1 MSINPGLQERRDAIS
16 QLGRGFMRRN
26 CAAVLRFTILA
37 ALSVPI
43 FARAQDASH
52 PGATKMPA
60 VASPG
65 ADLIGVWTQFPRI
78 GGRSAGEGGF
88 VFSKEEPP
96 MTPWAEAKLKST
108 KAPHTGGYTG
118 ESDDTTLKCYP
129 PGVPRI
135 YLFNFPMEIFVVPG
149 RVLIV
154 HEFGHFIRQIW
165 TDGRLHPK
173 DLNPSW
179 MGDSIGKWE
188 GDTLVVDT
196 IGFND
201 KTWLDQVGHPH
212 SDALHLIERI
222 HRTAP
227 DMLQI
232 DFTFDD
238 PKAYTKQW
246 TGTKQF
252 KLRPDWHISEYIC
265 EENFDNKPIEEISK

>member
-1 MSINPGLQERRDAIS
+1 MDANRLENPGVRAVRLALVTIVPRTQ
-16 QLGRGFMRRN
+16 N
-26 CAAVLRFTILA
+26 AADHSGAVKIA
-37 ALSVPI
+37 ASAP
-43 FARAQDASH
+43 RSGSDR
-52 PGATKMPA
+52 
-60 VASPG
+60 
-65 ADLIGVWTQFPRI
+65 VWTQFPRI

-96 MTPWAEAKLKST
+96 MTPWAEAKFKST

-154 HEFGHFIRQIW
+154 HECGYYI
-165 TDGRLHPK
+165 PP
-173 DLNPSW
+173 DLDRRASASRDPNPSG

-196 IGFND
+196 VGFND
-201 KTWLDQVGHPH
+201 KTWIDQVGHPH
-212 SDALHLIERI
+212 SEALHLIERF
-222 HRTAP
+222 HRIAP

-232 DFTFDD
+232 DFSFDD
-238 PKAYTKQW
+238 PKAYTKTW
-246 TGTKQF
+246 TGSKQF
-252 KLRPDWHISEYIC
+252 KSRPIGIFRNTC
-265 EENFDNKPIEEISK
+265 VRKT

>member
-1 MSINPGLQERRDAIS
+1 MK
-16 QLGRGFMRRN
+16 RN
-26 CAAVLRFTILA
+26 CTMVLRFTLLA

-43 FARAQDASH
+43 LARAQDASH
-52 PGATKMPA
+52 PGAAKMPA

-65 ADLIGVWTQFPRI
+65 ADLTGVWTQFPRI

-96 MTPWAEAKLKST
+96 MTPWAEAKFKST

-165 TDGRLHPK
+165 TDGRPHPK
-173 DLNPSW
+173 GLNPSW

-212 SDALHLIERI
+212 SDALHLTERI

>member
-1 MSINPGLQERRDAIS
+1 MRICSTGMGLA
-16 QLGRGFMRRN
+16 L
-26 CAAVLRFTILA
+26 LA
-37 ALSVPI
+37 ALSLPTLVQ
-43 FARAQDASH
+43 AQNADHQDA
-52 PGATKMPA
+52 AKMPA
-60 VASPG
+60 TVSPG
-65 ADLIGVWTQFPRI
+65 PDLAGVWTQYPRI

-96 MTPWAEAKLKST
+96 MTPWAEAKYKST
-108 KAPHTGGYTG
+108 KAPHTGGYMG
-118 ESDDTTLKCYP
+118 ESDDTTLQCYP

-154 HEFGHFIRQIW
+154 HEFGHYIRQIW
-165 TDGRLHPK
+165 TDGRPHPK
-173 DLNPSW
+173 DPNPSW

-222 HRTAP
+222 RHIAP

-232 DFTFDD
+232 DVTFDD
-238 PKAYTKQW
+238 PKAFTRQW

-252 KLRPDWHISEYIC
+252 KLRPDWHISEYVC
-265 EENFDNKPIEEISK
+265 EENFDNKEIQEISK

>member
-1 MSINPGLQERRDAIS
+1 MGNCSIVTGLA
-16 QLGRGFMRRN
+16 L
-26 CAAVLRFTILA
+26 LT
-37 ALSVPI
+37 ALSLPAC
-43 FARAQDASH
+43 ARAQNADHS
-52 PGATKMPA
+52 GAAKIQAT
-60 VASPG
+60 VAPG
-65 ADLIGVWTQFPRI
+65 ADLTGVWSQFPRI
-78 GGRSAGEGGF
+78 GSRSAGEGGF

-96 MTPWAEAKLKST
+96 MTHWAEGKFKST

-118 ESDDTTLKCYP
+118 ESDDTTLRCYP

-135 YLFNFPMEIFVVPG
+135 YLFNFPMEILSVPG

-154 HEFGHFIRQIW
+154 HEFGHYIRQIW
-165 TDGRLHPK
+165 TDGRAHPK
-173 DLNPSW
+173 DPNPSW

-212 SDALHLIERI
+212 SDALHLTERI

-238 PKAYTKQW
+238 PKA
-246 TGTKQF
+246 
-252 KLRPDWHISEYIC
+252 
-265 EENFDNKPIEEISK
+265 